1 MADKPVSNNPLP
13 NKERIQLP
21 RQRVPE
27 QEAQVRAHNF
37 REVNLGFPPEQA
49 RQESLRCIECPKPGC
64 IEKCPV
70 SVNVRSV
77 IDLILAGD
85 YLGAAS
91 KVREDNALPAITGR
105 VCPVEDQCESGWV
118 LGKKGEP
125 VGIAYLERFVADW
138 ERETGRIA
146 RVGASDRQESRPHWQ
161 RPGQPGLRR
170 RPDPDGTS
178 SARLRSVARAWW
190 SVGIWHS

>member
-1 MADKPVSNNPLP
+1 MTDKIPSNNPLP
-13 NKERIQLP
+13 NKERAKLP

-27 QEAQVRAHNF
+27 QNPEVRAHNF
-37 REVNLGFPPEQA
+37 LEVNLGFPVEQA

-64 IEKCPV
+64 VEKCPV
-70 SVNVRSV
+70 SVNVRAV

-105 VCPVEDQCESGWV
+105 VCPVEDQCEAGCV

-138 ERETGRIA
+138 ERETGQFGSPVSLSLIHI
-146 RVGASDRQESRPHWQ
+146 SEP
-161 RPGQPGLRR
+161 
-170 RPDPDGTS
+170 T
-178 SARLRSVARAWW
+178 RLGMIS
-190 SVGIWHS
+190 

>member
-1 MADKPVSNNPLP
+1 MTDKPVSHNPLP
-13 NKERIQLP
+13 NKERAKLP

-27 QEAQVRAHNF
+27 QDAQVRAHNF
-37 REVNLGFPPEQA
+37 LEVNLGFPAEQA

-64 IEKCPV
+64 IEQCPV
-70 SVNVRSV
+70 SVNVRAV

-105 VCPVEDQCESGWV
+105 VCPVEDQCEAGCV

-138 ERETGRIA
+138 ERESGQFGIGHVA
-146 RVGASDRQESRPHWQ
+146 AINRQS
-161 RPGQPGLRR
+161 
-170 RPDPDGTS
+170 
-178 SARLRSVARAWW
+178 
-190 SVGIWHS
+190 

>member
-1 MADKPVSNNPLP
+1 MSEVKDKKPSHNPLS
-13 NKERIQLP
+13 NKERTKLP

-27 QEAQVRAHNF
+27 QEACVGAHNVQ
-37 REVNLGFPPEQA
+37 EENLGFRAEQA

-70 SVNVRSV
+70 SVDVRAV

-105 VCPVEDQCESGWV
+105 VCPVEDQCESGCV

-138 ERETGRIA
+138 ERQSGQFGSPVTAPKTGRK
-146 RVGASDRQESRPHWQ
+146 
-161 RPGQPGLRR
+161 
-170 RPDPDGTS
+170 
-178 SARLRSVARAWW
+178 
-190 SVGIWHS
+190 VGIIGSGPAGLACARGPLPVGDPRAVFH